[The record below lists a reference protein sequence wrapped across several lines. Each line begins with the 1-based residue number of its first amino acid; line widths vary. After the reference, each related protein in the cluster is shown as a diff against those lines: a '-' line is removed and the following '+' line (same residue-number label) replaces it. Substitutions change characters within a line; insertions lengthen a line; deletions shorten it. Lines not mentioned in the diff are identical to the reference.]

1 VTDNEQQLA
10 RFEQKIRA
18 ASMTHDDA
26 ADMFLLTKIGQST
39 CVSRAELLARLRTH
53 FPDQA
58 ALNTWLS
65 RAYLTA
71 FRGEW
76 AAGKPKDTPHD

>member
-1 VTDNEQQLA
+1 MTNNDQQLA

-26 ADMFLLTKIGQST
+26 ADMFLLTKIGQSA
-39 CVSRAELLARLRTH
+39 CVSRDELLTRLRTH

-76 AAGKPKDTPHD
+76 SAGRAKDQ